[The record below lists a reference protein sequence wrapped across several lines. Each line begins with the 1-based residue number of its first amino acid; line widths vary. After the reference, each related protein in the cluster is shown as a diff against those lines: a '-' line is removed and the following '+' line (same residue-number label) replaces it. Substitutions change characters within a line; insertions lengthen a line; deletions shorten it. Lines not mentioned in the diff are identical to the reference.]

1 MWQNAAPRD
10 TKLRT
15 AYTIWV
21 ENEKRRQNTQKMTE
35 ADKSMHFRNG
45 VMAAAAAA
53 ADCFQVSGYACVGC
67 RSLFEHAAPQIL
79 EQLMEEKEATE
90 KEIAKGEKQKKK
102 DNACKAL
109 VAAASGPSFDEE
121 ERSRRHAEWVA
132 RWQRITDESAK
143 PKPAKTAKRPIEG
156 AEAPAQPGLSKRAR
170 LTADNLKRM
179 ELKLELAA
187 VEQELLGC

>member
-1 MWQNAAPRD
+1 MWQNTAPRD
-10 TKLRT
+10 TKQRT

-35 ADKSMHFRNG
+35 ADTSMHFRNG
-45 VMAAAAAA
+45 VMAAAA

-67 RSLFEHAAPQIL
+67 RSLLEHAAPQIL

-170 LTADNLKRM
+170 LTADDLKRM

-187 VEQELLGC
+187 VQQELLGC

>member
-10 TKLRT
+10 TKQRT

-35 ADKSMHFRNG
+35 ADKSMHFRNA
-45 VMAAAAAA
+45 VMAAA

-67 RSLFEHAAPQIL
+67 RSLLEHAAPQIL

-187 VEQELLGC
+187 VEQELLGR

>member
-10 TKLRT
+10 TKQRT

-45 VMAAAAAA
+45 VMAAAA
-53 ADCFQVSGYACVGC
+53 DCFQVSGYACVGC
-67 RSLFEHAAPQIL
+67 RSLLEHAAPQIL

-109 VAAASGPSFDEE
+109 AAASGPSFDEE

>member
-10 TKLRT
+10 TKQRT

-45 VMAAAAAA
+45 VMAAAA
-53 ADCFQVSGYACVGC
+53 DCFQVSGYACVGC
-67 RSLFEHAAPQIL
+67 RSLLEHAAPQIL

-121 ERSRRHAEWVA
+121 ERSRRHAEWAA

-143 PKPAKTAKRPIEG
+143 TAKPTKTAKRPIEG

-187 VEQELLGC
+187 VEQELLGR